1 MALTP
6 SIPEFENKKKQIT
19 DVFIR
24 NNTMF
29 IASDYVFRHIN
40 PKIILAE
47 INVILNYLETNGE
60 LQSKMVGSI
69 KKFQRKI

>member
-1 MALTP
+1 MAL
-6 SIPEFENKKKQIT
+6 IPAIPDFESKKKQVT

-29 IASDYVFRHIN
+29 IASDYVHRHIN

-47 INVILNYLETNGE
+47 INVILNYLESIGE